1 MASGAGRTGWVRER
15 DLLPEFFWAAD
26 AASLRG
32 QRRSVLLS
40 AWELVLLVVAA
51 ATGSADGEPWAWPA
65 AGAYLGA
72 VALAVVISR
81 QNPQGLWYEGRAA
94 AESVKTLVW
103 KYAVRADAYQPPPRT
118 LPDAEG
124 LYRFQLG
131 RVLGA
136 FRDSPVAVPGSG
148 AGSGTGSE
156 AGGEAGSAAEIT
168 AAMRD
173 LREQPLAVRREVYLG
188 ERIQVQ
194 HDWYRAKARYCARAG
209 HWAGVLGVLLP
220 ALGLVLAL
228 LRALGAFTYD
238 ALGTVSAVAASVTAW
253 AQLRQYRPL
262 AAAYGLAA
270 EELAQ
275 IQRQLAELDLDAPEA
290 EEIWARLARDAEDA
304 ISREHTTWQARRE
317 VRTTTDREDEN
328 DREDEDHREH
338 EHHRGQGTDPEHR
351 PAPEHRI
358 DREH

>member
-1 MASGAGRTGWVRER
+1 MCERE
-15 DLLPEFFWAAD
+15 LLPGFFWAAD

-32 QRRSVLLS
+32 QRRAVLLS
-40 AWELVLLVVAA
+40 AWELLLLLIAA

-72 VALAVVISR
+72 MTLAVVISR

-94 AESVKTLVW
+94 AESVKTLAW
-103 KYAVRADAYQPPPRT
+103 KFAVRADAYQPPPRS

-124 LYRFQLG
+124 LYRFQLA

-136 FRDSPVAVPGSG
+136 FRDSPVAVPASEVEL
-148 AGSGTGSE
+148 AG
-156 AGGEAGSAAEIT
+156 IT
-168 AAMRD
+168 EAMRD
-173 LREQPLAVRREVYLG
+173 LRDQPLAVRREVYLN
-188 ERIQVQ
+188 ERIRVQ
-194 HDWYRAKARYCARAG
+194 HDWYRSKSRYCARAG
-209 HWAGVLGVLLP
+209 HWTGVLGVLLP
-220 ALGLVLAL
+220 ALGLVLAV

-270 EELAQ
+270 DELEL
-275 IQRQLAELDLDAPEA
+275 IRSQLARLDLESADA

-304 ISREHTTWQARRE
+304 VSREHTTWQARRE
-317 VRTTTDREDEN
+317 VRTTTDREL
-328 DREDEDHREH
+328 
-338 EHHRGQGTDPEHR
+338 
-351 PAPEHRI
+351 
-358 DREH
+358 

>member
-1 MASGAGRTGWVRER
+1 MRER
-15 DLLPEFFWAAD
+15 DLLPGFFWAAD

-32 QRRSVLLS
+32 QQHSVRLS

-51 ATGSADGEPWAWPA
+51 ATGSADGVLWAWPA
-65 AGAYLGA
+65 AVAYLGA
-72 VALAVVISR
+72 IALAVVISR

-103 KYAVRADAYQPPPRT
+103 KYAVRADAYQPPPRA

-131 RVLGA
+131 RVLDA
-136 FRDSPVAVPGSG
+136 FRDSPAALPGSG
-148 AGSGTGSE
+148 VG
-156 AGGEAGSAAEIT
+156 IT
-168 AAMRD
+168 APMRD
-173 LREQPLAVRREVYLG
+173 LRDQPLAVRREVYLG

-194 HDWYRAKARYCARAG
+194 RDWYRAKARYCARAG

-228 LRALGAFTYD
+228 LRALGAFSYD

-270 EELAQ
+270 EELAE
-275 IQRQLAELDLDAPEA
+275 IQRQLAELDLDAPDA
-290 EEIWARLARDAEDA
+290 EEVWARLARDAEDA

-317 VRTTTDREDEN
+317 VRTTTDREYGA
-328 DREDEDHREH
+328 HQEH
-338 EHHRGQGTDPEHR
+338 GTDQHETDQHGTDQH
-351 PAPEHRI
+351 ET

>member
-1 MASGAGRTGWVRER
+1 MASVAGRTGWVRER

-32 QRRSVLLS
+32 QRRSVLLC
-40 AWELVLLVVAA
+40 AWELVLLVAAA

-65 AGAYLGA
+65 AAAYLGA
-72 VALAVVISR
+72 IALAVVVSR

-94 AESVKTLVW
+94 AESVKTLAW
-103 KYAVRADAYQPPPRT
+103 KYAVRADAYQPPPRA

-124 LYRFQLG
+124 LYRFQLA

-136 FRDSPVAVPGSG
+136 FRDSPVAVPD
-148 AGSGTGSE
+148 
-156 AGGEAGSAAEIT
+156 GGVEIT
-168 AAMRD
+168 PAMHD
-173 LREQPLAVRREVYLG
+173 LRGQPLAVRREVYLA
-188 ERIQVQ
+188 ERIQLQ

-209 HWAGVLGVLLP
+209 YWAGVLGVLLP

-228 LRALGAFTYD
+228 LRALGAFSYD
-238 ALGTVSAVAASVTAW
+238 ALGTVSAVAASVAAW

-262 AAAYGLAA
+262 AAAYALAA

-275 IQRQLAELDLDAPEA
+275 IQHQLAQLDLESMEA
-290 EEIWARLARDAEDA
+290 EEVWARLARDAEDA

-317 VRTTTDREDEN
+317 VRTTTDRE
-328 DREDEDHREH
+328 HA
-338 EHHRGQGTDPEHR
+338 TDPEH
-351 PAPEHRI
+351 
-358 DREH
+358 

>member
-1 MASGAGRTGWVRER
+1 MASVAGRTGWVRER

-26 AASLRG
+26 SASLRG

-40 AWELVLLVVAA
+40 AWELVLLVAAA

-65 AGAYLGA
+65 AAAYLGA
-72 VALAVVISR
+72 IVLAVVISR

-94 AESVKTLVW
+94 AESVKTLAW
-103 KYAVRADAYQPPPRT
+103 KYAVRADAYQPPPRA

-124 LYRFQLG
+124 LYRFQLSG
-131 RVLGA
+131 VLGA
-136 FRDSPVAVPGSG
+136 FRDSPVAVPD
-148 AGSGTGSE
+148 AGV
-156 AGGEAGSAAEIT
+156 EIT
-168 AAMRD
+168 PAMHD
-173 LREQPLAVRREVYLG
+173 LRGQPLAVRREVYLA
-188 ERIQVQ
+188 ERIQLQ

-228 LRALGAFTYD
+228 LRALGAFSYD
-238 ALGTVSAVAASVTAW
+238 ALGTVSAVAASVAAW

-262 AAAYGLAA
+262 AAAYALAA

-275 IQRQLAELDLDAPEA
+275 IQRQLAQLDLESMEA

-317 VRTTTDREDEN
+317 VRTTTDRE
-328 DREDEDHREH
+328 HA
-338 EHHRGQGTDPEHR
+338 TDPEH
-351 PAPEHRI
+351 
-358 DREH
+358 

>member
-1 MASGAGRTGWVRER
+1 MRER
-15 DLLPEFFWAAD
+15 DLLPGFFWAAD

-32 QRRSVLLS
+32 QQRSVLLS

-51 ATGSADGEPWAWPA
+51 ATGSADGGPWAWPA
-65 AGAYLGA
+65 AVAYLGA
-72 VALAVVISR
+72 IVLAVVIGR

-94 AESVKTLVW
+94 AESVKTLAW

-136 FRDSPVAVPGSG
+136 FRDSPVVGPD
-148 AGSGTGSE
+148 
-156 AGGEAGSAAEIT
+156 GGVEIT
-168 AAMRD
+168 AAMRE
-173 LREQPLAVRREVYLG
+173 LRDRPLAVRREVYLG
-188 ERIQVQ
+188 ERIRVQ
-194 HDWYRAKARYCARAG
+194 RDWYRAKARYCARAG

-270 EELAQ
+270 EELTQ
-275 IQRQLAELDLDAPEA
+275 IQCQLAELDLDSPEA

-317 VRTTTDREDEN
+317 VRTTTDRESETGPEQGAE
-328 DREDEDHREH
+328 RA
-338 EHHRGQGTDPEHR
+338 QGTDPER
-351 PAPEHRI
+351 ATGREQRSDPERATG
-358 DREH
+358 REH

>member
-1 MASGAGRTGWVRER
+1 MASVAGRTGWVRER
-15 DLLPEFFWAAD
+15 ELLPEFFWAAD

-40 AWELVLLVVAA
+40 AWELILLVVAA
-51 ATGSADGEPWAWPA
+51 ATGSADGEPWAWA
-65 AGAYLGA
+65 AAVAYLGA

-94 AESVKTLVW
+94 AESVKTLAW
-103 KYAVRADAYQPPPRT
+103 KYAVRADAYQPPPRA

-124 LYRFQLG
+124 LYGFQLA

-136 FRDSPVAVPGSG
+136 FRGGQVAVPEAG
-148 AGSGTGSE
+148 AG
-156 AGGEAGSAAEIT
+156 IT
-168 AAMRD
+168 PAMHD
-173 LREQPLAVRREVYLG
+173 LRGQPLAVRREVYLA
-188 ERIQVQ
+188 ERIQLQ
-194 HDWYRAKARYCARAG
+194 HDWYRAKARYCARTG
-209 HWAGVLGVLLP
+209 HWAGLLGVLLP

-262 AAAYGLAA
+262 AAAYALAA

-275 IQRQLAELDLDAPEA
+275 IQRQLAQLDLGSMEA
-290 EEIWARLARDAEDA
+290 EETWARLARDAEDA

-317 VRTTTDREDEN
+317 VRTTTDRE
-328 DREDEDHREH
+328 HA
-338 EHHRGQGTDPEHR
+338 TDPES
-351 PAPEHRI
+351 
-358 DREH
+358 

>member
-1 MASGAGRTGWVRER
+1 MRER

-32 QRRSVLLS
+32 QQRSVLLC
-40 AWELVLLVVAA
+40 AWELVLLVLAA

-72 VALAVVISR
+72 IALAVVISR

-94 AESVKTLVW
+94 AESVKTLAW
-103 KYAVRADAYQPPPRT
+103 KYAVRADAYQPPPRA

-136 FRDSPVAVPGSG
+136 FRDGPAAVPGSG
-148 AGSGTGSE
+148 VE
-156 AGGEAGSAAEIT
+156 VT
-168 AAMRD
+168 AAMHD

-209 HWAGVLGVLLP
+209 YWAGVLGVLLP
-220 ALGLVLAL
+220 ALGLVLAV

-270 EELAQ
+270 VELGQ
-275 IQRQLAELDLDAPEA
+275 IQRQLARLDLDSPDA
-290 EEIWARLARDAEDA
+290 EEVWARLARDAEDA

-317 VRTTTDREDEN
+317 VRTTTDREHDT
-328 DREDEDHREH
+328 
-338 EHHRGQGTDPEHR
+338 GPEHGTH
-351 PAPEHRI
+351 PEH
-358 DREH
+358 

>member
-1 MASGAGRTGWVRER
+1 MASGTGRTGWVRER
-15 DLLPEFFWAAD
+15 DLMPELFWTAD
-26 AASLRG
+26 SASLQG
-32 QRRSVLLS
+32 QNRAVILS
-40 AWELVLLVVAA
+40 AWELILLVVAA

-65 AGAYLGA
+65 AVAYLGA
-72 VALAVVISR
+72 IALSVVISR

-94 AESVKTLVW
+94 AESVKTLAW
-103 KYAVRADAYQPPPRT
+103 KFAVRADAYQPPPRT

-136 FRDSPVAVPGSG
+136 FRGSRVIG
-148 AGSGTGSE
+148 PDTGVE
-156 AGGEAGSAAEIT
+156 LAEIT
-168 AAMRD
+168 EAMRG
-173 LREQPLAVRREVYLG
+173 LREQPLAVRREVYLR

-194 HDWYRAKARYCARAG
+194 HDWYRSKSRHCARAG
-209 HWAGVLGVLLP
+209 HWAGVLGVVLP
-220 ALGLVLAL
+220 ALGLVLAV

-270 EELAQ
+270 DELEL
-275 IQRQLAELDLDAPEA
+275 IRRQLTRLDVESADA

-304 ISREHTTWQARRE
+304 VSREHTTWQARRE
-317 VRTTTDREDEN
+317 IRTTTDR
-328 DREDEDHREH
+328 DH
-338 EHHRGQGTDPEHR
+338 
-351 PAPEHRI
+351 
-358 DREH
+358 